1 MEELLVIGKIKKELF
16 RKKYDNIKT
25 EKVIVTCERI
35 RHIQARHPED
45 YELFIKYCKECIE
58 LPDIIINDGKNVE
71 TVFMIKKLP
80 GLNLNIVIHL
90 SLENGE
96 NKLDHSV
103 MTCWR
108 IRDKNLAKLMHKNQ
122 VLYKKE

>member
-1 MEELLVIGKIKKELF
+1 MDELLVIGKIKRELF

-35 RHIQARHPED
+35 RHIQVRHPED

-58 LPDIIINDGKNVE
+58 LPDIIINDDKNVE
-71 TVFMIKKLP
+71 TVFMIKKLAE
-80 GLNLNIVIHL
+80 LNLNIVIRL

-96 NKLDHSV
+96 NMLDNSV

-108 IRDKNLAKLMHKNQ
+108 IRDKNLLKLMRKNQ